1 MKAFNP
7 QYSYIVGTGGIS
19 FENFL
24 QSEVTDWL

>member
-7 QYSYIVGTGGIS
+7 QHSYIVGNGGIS